1 MPVALRLHVRHY
13 ARVTLLATGCLSV
26 SPTTIAADWSHSF
39 TMPMSLEADSN
50 PTFGPN
56 NSAHLRRTR
65 IAPDFKLTG
74 AFGVDEV
81 GAGLALQV
89 ERSSDR
95 SISQP
100 RQDPTIF
107 LNWRRISETGEFGIA
122 SKLQEA
128 STRASELN
136 ESGLVVRDGTRKTQ
150 SLTGNWRSTLSGRS
164 SLAANA
170 EFTKVA
176 YSLGTLT
183 GYGNTSLSL
192 SYNYSLSERIEP
204 FLRLT
209 RSHYSPDGP
218 TGLPSDNTSLTG
230 GVQAQATENLGWTAQ
245 IGRNRITGPTNP
257 IVTASP
263 GSWEGSFV
271 VRYAGQSYI
280 AAIDIGRSTSA
291 SGTGGYIESDQVK
304 GNWSYSI
311 AERARVGLEAS
322 RRDTKTTLPT
332 SVNQISA
339 WANQELSSAWSARW
353 SYQYTQLQQ
362 SGLPRASANVLGL
375 SIIYTHANF

>member
-1 MPVALRLHVRHY
+1 MTVALRLHIRHCI
-13 ARVTLLATGCLSV
+13 RVALLATGCLSV
-26 SPTTIAADWSHSF
+26 SSVAIAADWSHSF
-39 TMPMSLEADSN
+39 SLPVSIESDSN
-50 PTFGPN
+50 PTLAPN
-56 NSAHLRRTR
+56 SSADLRRTR
-65 IAPDFKLTG
+65 ITPDFKLTG

-95 SISQP
+95 NISQP

-107 LNWRRISETGEFGIA
+107 LNWRRVSETGEFGIA

-128 STRASELN
+128 STRVSELN

-150 SLTGNWRSTLSGRS
+150 SLAGNWRSTLGDRS

-170 EFTKVA
+170 DITKVA
-176 YSLGTLT
+176 YGVGTLT

-204 FLRLT
+204 FLRLA
-209 RSHYSPDGP
+209 RSHYVPDGP

-230 GVQAQATENLGWTAQ
+230 GVQAKATENLEWTAQ
-245 IGRNRITGPTNP
+245 IGRNRITGTTNP
-257 IVTASP
+257 IVMASP
-263 GSWEGSFV
+263 SNWEGSFV
-271 VRYAGQSYI
+271 LRYVGRSYI
-280 AAIDIGRSTSA
+280 AAIEVGRSTSA
-291 SGTGGYIESDQVK
+291 SGTGGYIESDQIK

-311 AERARVGLEAS
+311 AELARVGLEAS
-322 RRDTKTTLPT
+322 RRDTKAILPT
-332 SVNQISA
+332 SMNQLNA
-339 WANQELSSAWSARW
+339 WANQELSSLWSARL

-375 SIIYTHANF
+375 SIIYTHSNF